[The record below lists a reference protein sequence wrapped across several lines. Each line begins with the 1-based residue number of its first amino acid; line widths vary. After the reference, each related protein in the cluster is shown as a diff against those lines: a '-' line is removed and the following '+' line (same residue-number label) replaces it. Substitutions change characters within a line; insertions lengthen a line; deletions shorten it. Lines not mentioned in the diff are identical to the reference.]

1 MLKGRCVV
9 PARSLLVVSSLVF
22 ALSAC
27 SSANQPRTFGK
38 AETDAIDQLIEQ
50 FVEVYNAK
58 DANKVSLL
66 FTDGGAVLPPNAS
79 TVRGTENVRIYYT
92 KRFDQ
97 GASDLSLERQQI
109 SGAGTLAFASGDY
122 RLVMAPP
129 GGEPQRDRGKFIF
142 IFREVNGQWRFDH
155 LMFSSD
161 FAPGG
166 PGAR

>member
-1 MLKGRCVV
+1 VSRPALLIAAGML
-9 PARSLLVVSSLVF
+9 F

-27 SSANQPRTFGK
+27 SSAPARTFGK
-38 AETDAIDQLIEQ
+38 PETDSINQLIGQ
-50 FVEVYNAK
+50 FIVAYNAK
-58 DANKVSLL
+58 DATKVSQM

-97 GASDLSLERQQI
+97 GASDLVLEPQTVAG
-109 SGAGTLAFASGDY
+109 SGTLAFASGDY
-122 RLVMAPP
+122 RLNMAPP
-129 GGEPQRDRGKFIF
+129 GGVAQRDRGKFLF
-142 IFREVNGQWRFDH
+142 IFRENNGQWRFDH

-166 PGAR
+166 PGTR